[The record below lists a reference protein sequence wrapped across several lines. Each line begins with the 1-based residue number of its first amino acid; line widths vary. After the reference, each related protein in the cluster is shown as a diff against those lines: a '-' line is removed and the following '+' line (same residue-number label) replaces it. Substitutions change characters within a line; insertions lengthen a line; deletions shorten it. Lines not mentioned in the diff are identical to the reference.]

1 MLTSLWGA
9 QVVQMIRGFQQT
21 CGGIRKQNRFA
32 FQIEQTVVWQY
43 LTLSIP
49 IPDEE
54 KKLTLIF
61 IFILLCGASKGFMKA
76 LKALKAFIKTF
87 EAPQRSV
94 KIKKVT
100 FYFNINF
107 LNAQGGKG

>member
-9 QVVQMIRGFQQT
+9 QVVQMIRDFQQT

-43 LTLSIP
+43 LTLP
-49 IPDEE
+49 VPTPDEE
-54 KKLTLIF
+54 KKLTSIF
-61 IFILLCGASKGFMKA
+61 IFIFFCGASKGFM
-76 LKALKAFIKTF
+76 KALKAFIKTF
-87 EAPQRSV
+87 EAPQSV